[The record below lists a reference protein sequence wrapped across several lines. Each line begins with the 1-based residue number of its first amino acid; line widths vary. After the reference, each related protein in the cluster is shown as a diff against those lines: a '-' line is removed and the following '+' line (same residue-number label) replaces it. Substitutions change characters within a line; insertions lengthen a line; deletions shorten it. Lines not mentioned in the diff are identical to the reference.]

1 MIHRSKLIFM
11 QSQISVLG
19 LATSGAVDFVV
30 DNFAITAERMEILD
44 YIPIYGPSHGRIYI
58 RNPKESIDIEV
69 YTNSLRRSSWFGLP
83 LFCICVPFLSTLV
96 NLKSKIRMLN
106 LYNDLFSSLVR
117 RVLKLSYFII

>member
-11 QSQISVLG
+11 QSQTSVLG

-44 YIPIYGPSHGRIYI
+44 YITIYGPSHGRIYI

-96 NLKSKIRMLN
+96 NLKSRIRVLS
-106 LYNDLFSSLVR
+106 LYNELLSFFVK
-117 RVLKLSYFII
+117 RVLSIC